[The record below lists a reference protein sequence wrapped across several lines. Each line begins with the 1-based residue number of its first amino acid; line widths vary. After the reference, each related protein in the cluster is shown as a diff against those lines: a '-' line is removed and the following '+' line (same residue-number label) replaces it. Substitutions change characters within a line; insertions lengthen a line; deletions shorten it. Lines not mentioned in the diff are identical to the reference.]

1 MSQETIVTNYTSLAT
16 GDAQVLVADCLAYNR
31 ALSNVLYDVA
41 TLDAEH
47 LEQVRAVPLTDL
59 LQLRQ
64 RLEILINV
72 VRLAI
77 SGNYL

>member
-1 MSQETIVTNYTSLAT
+1 MLPITL
-16 GDAQVLVADCLAYNR
+16 L
-31 ALSNVLYDVA
+31 ALSISKGVLANHVSRDHRYYDVA

-47 LEQVRAVPLTDL
+47 LEKVRAVPLTDL

>member
-47 LEQVRAVPLTDL
+47 LEQVRD
-59 LQLRQ
+59 
-64 RLEILINV
+64 N
-72 VRLAI
+72 
-77 SGNYL
+77 